1 MAMSRSCMIL
11 RIAFSTVAPRALRPV
26 SSPRILSA
34 AAVKMDISS
43 YNNSHHFCTDAKKN
57 PLHQKIVTALKTQM
71 KTPKIIA
78 MNKDIPPVPADFPF
92 TVKKFHFYYDHGC
105 LELTRELDGER
116 IDVMASIPYNL
127 RKSTNMDVEGIL
139 LAKSTAD
146 IAPSVHLTMN
156 ISRENGKGLDFEV
169 YASSDDI
176 RVTHLSANEPAPDS
190 DSDSII
196 RVGSYEMKDGSDLQ
210 LSLNEFVEMRGIE
223 KRYAEFLFKYIVR
236 SYRRRPLLVLEKL
249 ENYFNE

>member
-1 MAMSRSCMIL
+1 
-11 RIAFSTVAPRALRPV
+11 
-26 SSPRILSA
+26 
-34 AAVKMDISS
+34 
-43 YNNSHHFCTDAKKN
+43 
-57 PLHQKIVTALKTQM
+57 
-71 KTPKIIA
+71 
-78 MNKDIPPVPADFPF
+78 
-92 TVKKFHFYYDHGC
+92 
-105 LELTRELDGER
+105 
-116 IDVMASIPYNL
+116 MASIPYNL

-169 YASSDDI
+169 YVSSDDI

-210 LSLNEFVEMRGIE
+210 LGLNEFVEMRGIE
-223 KRYAEFLFKYIVR
+223 KRYAEFLFQYIIR
-236 SYRRRPLLVLEKL
+236 SYGRRPLLVLEKL